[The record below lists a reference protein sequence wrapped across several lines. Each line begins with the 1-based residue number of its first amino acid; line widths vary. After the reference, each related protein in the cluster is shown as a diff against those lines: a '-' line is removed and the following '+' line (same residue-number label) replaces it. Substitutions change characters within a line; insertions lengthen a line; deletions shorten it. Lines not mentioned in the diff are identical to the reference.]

1 MDKKKSSRNESPRIN
16 KLSPKT
22 LDFNINNL
30 CYAPYIKADNINNIN
45 NIKNIKKMP
54 NFKLDN

>member
-1 MDKKKSSRNESPRIN
+1 MDKKKSPRNESPRIK
-16 KLSPKT
+16 KLSPRT
-22 LDFNINNL
+22 LDFNIKNL
-30 CYAPYIKADNINNIN
+30 CYAPYIKPNNNNN